1 MKQGMLLMMLLFFL
15 AVPVVAEN
23 GTAGQAAP
31 VLRFGVGARSFAL
44 GGAYGVIAGDD
55 TATYWNPAGLAEL
68 KSPVISTMHSELFL
82 GTTYDYLGGALPL
95 QYGGLGINVLK
106 LDTPGLVLN
115 DGSIDDA
122 TTMAALI
129 GYGFQIA
136 GWNLGATIKYY
147 EQDLPTATGN
157 GWGVDLGVQ
166 KQLAPHYRMG
176 LTLQDVIG
184 SKVRWDTGW
193 TETVPLNIRLGFSY
207 TRERVLL
214 VAEFEKAETFR
225 QNHYGFEL
233 AATDFLKLRG
243 GFRGN
248 DFTAGIGLTK
258 GQAMVDYAY
267 CGGELD
273 NTHRLSFAYLFKRI
287 DE

>member
-1 MKQGMLLMMLLFFL
+1 MRQWMLLMALLVFL
-15 AVPVVAEN
+15 AVPVTADN

-31 VLRFGVGARSFAL
+31 VLRFGVGARSFAM

-68 KSPVISTMHSELFL
+68 KAPVISTMHSELFL
-82 GTTYDYLGGALPL
+82 GTTYDYLGGAVPL
-95 QYGGLGINVLK
+95 QYGGLGVSVLK
-106 LDTPGLVLN
+106 LDTPGLVLT

-122 TTMAALI
+122 STMAALI
-129 GYGFQIA
+129 GYGFQWA

-147 EQDLPTATGN
+147 EQNLPTSAGN
-157 GWGVDLGVQ
+157 GFGLDLGLQ
-166 KQLAPHYRMG
+166 KQLTPNYRIG
-176 LTLQDVIG
+176 LTLQDLAG
-184 SKVRWDTGW
+184 SEVNWDTGW
-193 TETVPLNIRLGFSY
+193 TEAVPLNIRLGVSY

-225 QNHYGFEL
+225 QNHFGFEL
-233 AATDFLKLRG
+233 TATDFLKVRG

-258 GQAMVDYAY
+258 GQATVDYAY

-273 NTHRLSFAYLFKRI
+273 NTHRLSFSYLFNKY
-287 DE
+287 

>member
-1 MKQGMLLMMLLFFL
+1 MALLVFL
-15 AVPVVAEN
+15 TVPVAAES

-31 VLRFGVGARSFAL
+31 VLRFGVGARSFAM
-44 GGAYGVIAGDD
+44 GGAYGVIAEGD

-68 KSPVISTMHSELFL
+68 KTPLISTMHSELFL

-106 LDTPGLVLN
+106 LDTPGLVLS

-122 TTMAALI
+122 TAMAVLI
-129 GYGFQIA
+129 GYGFRVA
-136 GWNLGATIKYY
+136 EWNLGATIKYY
-147 EQDLPTATGN
+147 EQELPTATGN
-157 GWGVDLGVQ
+157 GWGLDLGVQ
-166 KQLAPHYRMG
+166 KQLTSHYRVG
-176 LTLQDVIG
+176 LTLQDLIG
-184 SKVRWDTGW
+184 SKVHWDTGW
-193 TETVPLNIRLGFSY
+193 TETAPLNVRLGFSY

-214 VAEFEKAETFR
+214 VAEFEKTETFR

-233 AATDFLKLRG
+233 TVTDFLKLRG

-258 GQAMVDYAY
+258 GTVTIDYAY

-273 NTHRLSFAYLFKRI
+273 NTHRLSLAYLFNKN
-287 DE
+287 DD